1 MTRESLKFK
10 LKGAKGSV
18 DTWGFEYVKN
28 LAGEIGKEWD
38 HRTEAGQGTDDL
50 KALVEEIV
58 PFNIKHN
65 SEPEACDL
73 LMEVDLLPDILQH
86 VNENNYNRVALY
98 LLNCANY
105 VPEPEDSVVFN
116 TVYQIYLKVNRYP
129 EALRIAIRLNS
140 DKLAQVKNMISYFFK
155 EILLILLFP
164 GDFRHVLRRRSQTPA
179 LLHACSA
186 WNSNY

>member
-1 MTRESLKFK
+1 ME
-10 LKGAKGSV
+10 
-18 DTWGFEYVKN
+18 TWGFEYVKN

-38 HRTEAGQGTDDL
+38 HRIEAGQGTDDL

-73 LMEVDLLPDILQH
+73 LMEVELLPDILEY

-129 EALRIAIRLNS
+129 EAMRIAIRLNS
-140 DKLAQVKNMISYFFK
+140 DKLAQVFD
-155 EILLILLFP
+155 LLTSFTHSVTDAVSSRRFSTCAPTKKLSFSFVTCLL
-164 GDFRHVLRRRSQTPA
+164 GMGLSLSVLRRRSTCQ
-179 LLHACSA
+179 
-186 WNSNY
+186 